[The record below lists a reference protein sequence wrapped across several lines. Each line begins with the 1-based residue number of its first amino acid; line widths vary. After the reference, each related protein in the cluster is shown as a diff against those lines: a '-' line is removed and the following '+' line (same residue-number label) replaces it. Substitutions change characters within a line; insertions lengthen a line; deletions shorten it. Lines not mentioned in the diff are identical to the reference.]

1 MEQKY
6 HRSRS
11 FLGVTRRKS
20 IWFIPQPL
28 PFFFCWISHPLLKL
42 RVYDDGTKISSQP
55 FISNCHAY
63 GVDLIHPSHCLSCVF
78 TTIELKYHP
87 SRSFSNCYAS
97 GIELTHPSRS
107 FLIVTPSDSTWFIPA
122 ILKLQLLTWTLEMNG
137 LDDSIL
143 DDAEMNG
150 LDENELIGAVQQHF
164 FTHFQLSSKPF
175 YSYFFYSFSFST
187 VSI

>member
-11 FLGVTRRKS
+11 FLGVARRES

-28 PFFFCWISHPLLKL
+28 PFFFAEYPI
-42 RVYDDGTKISSQP
+42 
-55 FISNCHAY
+55 
-63 GVDLIHPSHCLSCVF
+63 HCLSCEY
-78 TTIELKYHP
+78 TTMEQIYHP

-97 GIELTHPSRS
+97 GLELTHPSRS
-107 FLIVTPSDSTWFIPA
+107 FLIVTPSDSIWFIPA

-150 LDENELIGAVQQHF
+150 LDENELIDTVQQHF

-187 VSI
+187 LSI

>member
-97 GIELTHPSRS
+97 GLGWKWVNRYC
-107 FLIVTPSDSTWFIPA
+107 A
-122 ILKLQLLTWTLEMNG
+122 
-137 LDDSIL
+137 
-143 DDAEMNG
+143 A
-150 LDENELIGAVQQHF
+150 A
-164 FTHFQLSSKPF
+164 
-175 YSYFFYSFSFST
+175 FFYSFSIVIQAVLLIFFLLIFIFNTFYLRRMPVILIS
-187 VSI
+187 SFIRLSKCYS

>member
-1 MEQKY
+1 MIGKKHTQSIKDSKKNVSRGLTYQK
-6 HRSRS
+6 
-11 FLGVTRRKS
+11 
-20 IWFIPQPL
+20 W
-28 PFFFCWISHPLLKL
+28 LLKL
-42 RVYDDGTKISSQP
+42 RQYDNGTKISSQP
-55 FISNCHAY
+55 FIFRCHAT
-63 GVDLIHPSHCLSCVF
+63 GVDLIHPSHCLSCAF
-78 TTIELKYHP
+78 TTIEQKYHP

-97 GIELTHPSRS
+97 GLELTHPSRS
-107 FLIVTPSDSTWFIPA
+107 FLIVTPSDSIRFIPA

-150 LDENELIGAVQQHF
+150 LDENELIDTVQQHF

-187 VSI
+187 LSI